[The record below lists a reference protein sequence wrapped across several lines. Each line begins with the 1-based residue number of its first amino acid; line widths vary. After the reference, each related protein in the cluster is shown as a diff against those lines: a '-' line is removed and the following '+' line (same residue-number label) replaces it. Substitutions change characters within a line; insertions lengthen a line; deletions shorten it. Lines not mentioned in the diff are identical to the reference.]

1 MFNINIEVVDC
12 EAANQLL
19 DSTRFLFD
27 QILLTFFSKKN
38 FSGHVQNMIMSVCE
52 TLSDCT
58 CVTSGFQPMAPFM
71 LVLFVTLILQ

>member
-19 DSTRFLFD
+19 DSTRYLIK
-27 QILLTFFSKKN
+27 ILLTFFRN

-58 CVTSGFQPMAPFM
+58 CVTSGFQPMVPFI
-71 LVLFVTLILQ
+71 LVLLITLNLTLN